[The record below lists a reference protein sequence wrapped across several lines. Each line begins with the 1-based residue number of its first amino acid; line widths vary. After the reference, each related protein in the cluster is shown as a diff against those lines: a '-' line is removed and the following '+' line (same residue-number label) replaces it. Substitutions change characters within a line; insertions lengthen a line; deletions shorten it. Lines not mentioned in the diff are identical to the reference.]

1 MVGIRLFFGGEG
13 QTILLFLFFYQ
24 NFCPPKIL
32 LEKIADELEILWD
45 TNVIYVPFLLS
56 WHFLHC
62 SFTGQLF
69 EAYPD
74 SWLWKAVTRTAWVLY
89 SIVFAV
95 ACLVVFADIIQSP
108 MWLSYISPCTL
119 LLPSRP
125 GWIVLGIL
133 HPSLLNCRPSPAL
146 KYLGSPKSCEMSFI
160 LTVHDVFWKP
170 NYPLIIGLHFSRL
183 HLIFSKRF
191 GFCRVS
197 VMSSCLSHHYLI
209 LICRLSGNNVAQ

>member
-1 MVGIRLFFGGEG
+1 MNYGRNQAFFWGKG

-74 SWLWKAVTRTAWVLY
+74 SWLWKAVTRTA
-89 SIVFAV
+89 
-95 ACLVVFADIIQSP
+95 
-108 MWLSYISPCTL
+108 
-119 LLPSRP
+119 
-125 GWIVLGIL
+125 
-133 HPSLLNCRPSPAL
+133 
-146 KYLGSPKSCEMSFI
+146 
-160 LTVHDVFWKP
+160 
-170 NYPLIIGLHFSRL
+170 
-183 HLIFSKRF
+183 
-191 GFCRVS
+191 
-197 VMSSCLSHHYLI
+197 
-209 LICRLSGNNVAQ
+209 

>member
-1 MVGIRLFFGGEG
+1 MGGG
-13 QTILLFLFFYQ
+13 ANNVFIFFYQ

-74 SWLWKAVTRTAWVLY
+74 SWLWKAVARTAWVLY

-95 ACLVVFADIIQSP
+95 ACLCSVCWHYPVAYVIYLTLVPVHCFYLLDQGELCSVFFIQV
-108 MWLSYISPCTL
+108 C
-119 LLPSRP
+119 
-125 GWIVLGIL
+125 WIVGHLRL
-133 HPSLLNCRPSPAL
+133 WNTW
-146 KYLGSPKSCEMSFI
+146 SPKSCEMSFI

-170 NYPLIIGLHFSRL
+170 NYTLIIAGLHFSRL
-183 HLIFSKRF
+183 HLIFSKLF

-197 VMSSCLSHHYLI
+197 VMSSCLRHHYLI